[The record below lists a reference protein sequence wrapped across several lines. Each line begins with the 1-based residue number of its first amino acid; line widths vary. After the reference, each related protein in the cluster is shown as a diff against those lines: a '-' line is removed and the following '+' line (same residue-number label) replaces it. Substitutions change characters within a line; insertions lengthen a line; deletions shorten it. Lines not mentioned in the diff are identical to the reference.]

1 MDANRAVASLYR
13 INPTIQFEERRV
25 TSINGVEYS
34 HLDMKAFMRRYWYPY
49 IATAYVVFLSNFH
62 YILKLEFRRWLRQFV
77 TTTLAFSS
85 FAIPLEGAP
94 SRDRLTVTVGLLIT
108 AQLGFK
114 KDEGPITWLDS
125 YVTVS
130 FLMLAATMIYNGLAL
145 ALVINTEV
153 DIVIVAVLT
162 GSWVVI
168 NIFYLA
174 IAIKHVT
181 KGRRKLIAWD
191 TAAGFVTHSFASIR
205 GTLKNS

>member
-1 MDANRAVASLYR
+1 M
-13 INPTIQFEERRV
+13 
-25 TSINGVEYS
+25 
-34 HLDMKAFMRRYWYPY
+34 
-49 IATAYVVFLSNFH
+49 
-62 YILKLEFRRWLRQFV
+62 
-77 TTTLAFSS
+77 
-85 FAIPLEGAP
+85 
-94 SRDRLTVTVGLLIT
+94 GLLIT

-191 TAAGFVTHSFASIR
+191 TAAGFVTHSIASIR